1 MLEMILPA
9 DSRMFPSVGVTASL
23 RETVVLG
30 SRGDNSRDSG
40 VSARLE
46 LLVRRLLDRRP
57 RALLLSSLVTS
68 TWKSL
73 GMFCM
78 FGSCRDTRPVE
89 VLVMLRE

>member
-1 MLEMILPA
+1 MSPA
-9 DSRMFPSVGVTASL
+9 DSRIFPSLGVTASL
-23 RETVVLG
+23 SETVVLG

-46 LLVRRLLDRRP
+46 LLVFRLEERRP
-57 RALLLSSLVTS
+57 RALFLSSLVTS
-68 TWKSL
+68 TGKSL

-89 VLVMLRE
+89 VAVMVRE

>member
-1 MLEMILPA
+1 MLPA
-9 DSRMFPSVGVTASL
+9 DNRTFPSVGVTASL

-30 SRGDNSRDSG
+30 SSGDNSRDSG

-46 LLVRRLLDRRP
+46 LLVFRLEERRP

-68 TWKSL
+68 TGKSL

-89 VLVMLRE
+89 VAVMVRE